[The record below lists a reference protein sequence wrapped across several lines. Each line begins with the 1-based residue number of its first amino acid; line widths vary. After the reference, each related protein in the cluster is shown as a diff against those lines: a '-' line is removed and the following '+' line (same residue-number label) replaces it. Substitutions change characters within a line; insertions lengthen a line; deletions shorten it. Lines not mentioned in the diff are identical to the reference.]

1 MALTKVDDRGLNTP
15 IDLLDNE
22 KIRLGTS
29 NDLEIYHDTTYN
41 VLDSKD
47 KGFRVKHDSDLAIET
62 FDDGSVV
69 LYNDSAVRLQTQGTG
84 ILYQGDLN
92 GILHVYRTGE
102 GTVRGR
108 IKFDSSDVFHLQDGQ
123 THSMI
128 KATKDA
134 GVELYH
140 YNTKKIETTT
150 TDATLAGE

>member
-47 KGFRVKHDSDLAIET
+47 KGFRVKHDSDIAIET

-69 LYNDSAVRLQTQGTG
+69 LCNDSAVRLQTQGT
-84 ILYQGDLN
+84 
-92 GILHVYRTGE
+92 
-102 GTVRGR
+102 
-108 IKFDSSDVFHLQDGQ
+108 
-123 THSMI
+123 
-128 KATKDA
+128 
-134 GVELYH
+134 
-140 YNTKKIETTT
+140 
-150 TDATLAGE
+150 